1 MVEPLGMTLLEPL
14 VGTIRESLKGVDE
27 NCAAGNEP
35 METFDETME
44 VPADVAAPT
53 YGFFV

>member
-1 MVEPLGMTLLEPL
+1 MTLLDRS
-14 VGTIRESLKGVDE
+14 VGTLAESRKGADE

-35 METFDETME
+35 METFDVTME

>member
-1 MVEPLGMTLLEPL
+1 MVEPLGMTLLC
-14 VGTIRESLKGVDE
+14 VGFPFREAVNGADE

-35 METFDETME
+35 METFDVTME